1 MTHWS
6 KIDKKTREFT
16 DESYQ
21 PLHTPSEYL
30 YTQRQK
36 AKMEEKRL
44 KKEQK
49 EREENR
55 RHRDMGEHRPARS
68 L

>member
-16 DESYQ
+16 DESYK
-21 PLHTPSEYL
+21 PLHTPSEYF
-30 YTQRQK
+30 YTPKQK
-36 AKMEEKRL
+36 AEMEANRL
-44 KKEQK
+44 KKEEDEK
-49 EREENR
+49 AR
-55 RHRDMGEHRPARS
+55 RHRDMEERRRRES